1 MQFRMFVIP
10 THVKTEAPVLRKDF
24 GTRASAK
31 RIFQGNVAQV
41 IILIACMFNIKRQ
54 ESDNTNDG
62 GVEEIFH

>member
-1 MQFRMFVIP
+1 MQLRMIVIP
-10 THVKTEAPVLRKDF
+10 THVKTEASVLRKDF

-41 IILIACMFNIKRQ
+41 MILIACMFYIKRQ
-54 ESDNTNDG
+54 ESG